1 MFVGW
6 QAGPASP
13 VEISRLKVLLGVGT
27 DFTAVDLNFYLDR
40 GSRKKVFESFCGS
53 VAVRCF

>member
-13 VEISRLKVLLGVGT
+13 VEISRKVLLGVET
-27 DFTAVDLNFYLDR
+27 DFTAVELNFYMDR
-40 GSRKKVFESFCGS
+40 GSRKKVFESFYGS
-53 VAVRCF
+53 VAVRCY